1 MTAVTGSGVNEAVT
15 ADPAVAAMLGAP
27 RPRRVRLGGFGR
39 SRGAVAGLGVLLL
52 VLVLAA
58 FADVLAP
65 HSPVE
70 QFRDHFLAP
79 PAWQA
84 GGLWRFPLGTDD
96 LGRDMLSRL
105 VFGAR
110 LSLLTGLVVVTL
122 SLATGTALGLL
133 AASAGGAVDA
143 AVMRLMDI
151 VLAFPSLLLA
161 IVIVAI
167 LGPGLL
173 NAMLAVAV
181 VTLPNYTR
189 VVRAAALGELRR
201 DYVAATR
208 GAGAG
213 PVRLALRTILPNCLA
228 PLIVQAS
235 LGFSGAILEAASLGF
250 LGLGAQPPTP
260 EWGTM
265 LAGALQY
272 YQRAW
277 WLLAFP
283 GLAILATVLSFNLVG
298 DGLRDALDPRL
309 RR

>member
-1 MTAVTGSGVNEAVT
+1 M
-15 ADPAVAAMLGAP
+15 
-27 RPRRVRLGGFGR
+27 
-39 SRGAVAGLGVLLL
+39 
-52 VLVLAA
+52 
-58 FADVLAP
+58 
-65 HSPVE
+65 E
-70 QFRDHFLAP
+70 QFREHFLTP
-79 PAWQA
+79 PVWQA

-105 VFGAR
+105 IFGAR

-122 SLATGTALGLL
+122 SLAIGTTLGLL

-201 DYVAATR
+201 DYVVATR

>member
-1 MTAVTGSGVNEAVT
+1 MSDVADAGINEAVAT
-15 ADPAVAAMLGAP
+15 DPVVASMLD
-27 RPRRVRLGGFGR
+27 PRRWSAGGFGG
-39 SRGAVAGLGVLLL
+39 GAVAGAMLLGL
-52 VLVLAA
+52 VLVLAV
-58 FADVLAP
+58 FANWLAP
-65 HSPVE
+65 HSPLR
-70 QFRDHFLAP
+70 QFRAHFLAP
-79 PAWQA
+79 PVWEH
-84 GGLWRFPLGTDD
+84 GGSWAFVLGTDD

-105 VFGAR
+105 IYGAR
-110 LSLLTGLVVVTL
+110 LSLLIGMVVVVLSLGLGTGLGL
-122 SLATGTALGLL
+122 MAALC
-133 AASAGGAVDA
+133 AGWVDA
-143 AVMRLMDI
+143 TVMRLMDI

-189 VVRAAALGELRR
+189 VVRATALGELGR
-201 DYVAATR
+201 DYVVASR

-213 PVRLALRTILPNCLA
+213 PVRLALRTVLPNCLA

-250 LGLGAQPPTP
+250 LGLGAQPPTA

-265 LAGALQY
+265 LAGALEY

-277 WLLAFP
+277 WVLALP
-283 GLAILATVLSFNLVG
+283 GLAILGTVLSFNLVG
-298 DGLRDALDPRL
+298 DGLRDALDPRM